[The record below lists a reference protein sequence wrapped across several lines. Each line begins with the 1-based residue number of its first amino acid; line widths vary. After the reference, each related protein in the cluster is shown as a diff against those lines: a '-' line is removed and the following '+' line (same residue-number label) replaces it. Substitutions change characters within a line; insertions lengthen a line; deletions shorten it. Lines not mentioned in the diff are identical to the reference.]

1 VLKLFCFVIIQYIE
15 VQQNDRELSTTR
27 LQLTYLT
34 HARKYDTP
42 NPNEETA
49 ISSTLTT
56 AEQNALTLL
65 VTCMQNSRRPS
76 LKFHTGQEQ
85 ATGTPAGRCFKEGV
99 KLSISLIQ
107 EMLTADRKVKHAYR
121 DRYRLACMLESEK
134 EMIR

>member
-15 VQQNDRELSTTR
+15 VQRNDRELSTTR

-49 ISSTLTT
+49 ISS

-65 VTCMQNSRRPS
+65 VSCMQNSRRPS